1 MTEKQTAETTGTE
14 GHGSGNHYVGE
25 HDVGK
30 TEALPNSAYS
40 ACRLCPRNCS
50 VNRTLR
56 PGVCGATDRIKI
68 GRAALHF
75 WEEPCISGENG
86 SGTVFFSGC
95 NLGCVFCQN
104 AELSQRMAGT
114 EISTDKLADIFL
126 RLESEGAN
134 NINLVT
140 GTHFVPDI
148 VRAAEAAKNKGLSI
162 PFLWNSGGYEKT
174 ETLSLLDGLIDIYL
188 PDLKYLDAGL
198 AGTLSKAPDY
208 PETACAAIREMV
220 RQTGAPEFFENG
232 IIKKGT
238 IVRHLVLPGH
248 VKEAKKVVSYL
259 YETYGDN
266 IFISIMSQFT
276 PLCPEVL
283 SSYGLERK
291 LTKREY
297 ERVVDYALEL
307 GVTNAFIQEGETAKE
322 SFIPD
327 FNAAIF

>member
-1 MTEKQTAETTGTE
+1 MIFEKT
-14 GHGSGNHYVGE
+14 
-25 HDVGK
+25 VGK
-30 TEALPNSAYS
+30 NTEERDGYLKNEYLS
-40 ACRLCPRNCS
+40 CRLCPRNCS
-50 VNRTLR
+50 ADRTSGH
-56 PGVCGATDRIKI
+56 GVCGASDRIKI

-75 WEEPCISGENG
+75 WEEPCISGESG

-95 NLGCVFCQN
+95 SLGCVFCQN
-104 AELSQRMAGT
+104 AELSQRMAGM
-114 EISTDKLADIFL
+114 EITAAELADIFL

-174 ETLSLLDGLIDIYL
+174 ETLRMLDGLIDIYL
-188 PDLKYLDAGL
+188 PDLKYLDANLSGL
-198 AGTLSKAPDY
+198 LSKAPDY
-208 PETACAAIREMV
+208 PETACGAIREMV
-220 RQTGAPEFFENG
+220 RQTGKPVFSDNG

-259 YETYGDN
+259 YETYGDD
-266 IFISIMSQFT
+266 IYISIMSQFT
-276 PLCPEVL
+276 PLCRDVL
-283 SSYGLERK
+283 SSYGLARK

-297 ERVVDYALEL
+297 ERVVDHALEI

-322 SFIPD
+322 SFIPEFISAETDRKLPQD
-327 FNAAIF
+327 FAGE